1 MVTTKL
7 QTTLGKLLLATTLLL
22 LFFTTATNSLAHGGG
37 GDIAVYETNGKVD
50 VGFAVLDDQ
59 DIKQISFDP
68 NDRVFQAVLTTV
80 TPPFAPWMDFS
91 SSEPGFDANEG
102 DLPID
107 AEIEWNVLSISYW
120 DGSGTPTFT
129 PVASLQAGYSPNPWT
144 EPTDSLGGFHAHPS
158 FGLGD
163 LGTGSTLP
171 DGVYLAELTI
181 SVETLDD
188 SDPFYLVTLID
199 SVINSQA
206 DDDAIVAAA
215 EEVGQL
221 TRDYLNDPL
230 VGEPIFAGENFAF
243 YAEAIQHVEALA
255 IPEPSSAWLLLF
267 GLVALARRR

>member
-1 MVTTKL
+1 MATTNF
-7 QTTLGKLLLATTLLL
+7 QTMLGKLLFATTLLL
-22 LFFTTATNSLAHGGG
+22 FFFTAATNTLGHGGG

-59 DIKQISFDP
+59 DIEQVSFEP

-91 SSEPGFDANEG
+91 SSEPGFDANEE

-107 AEIEWNVLSISYW
+107 AEIEWNVLSISHW

-129 PVASLQAGYSPNPWT
+129 PVASIQAGYSPNPWT

-163 LGTGSTLP
+163 LGAGSTLP
-171 DGVYLAELTI
+171 DGVYLAELTL

-199 SVINSQA
+199 STINSQA
-206 DDDAIVAAA
+206 DDDAIVSAA

-221 TRDYLNDPL
+221 TRDYLNDPS

-243 YAEAIQHVEALA
+243 YAEAIQHVEAIA

-267 GLVALARRR
+267 GLVALAHRR